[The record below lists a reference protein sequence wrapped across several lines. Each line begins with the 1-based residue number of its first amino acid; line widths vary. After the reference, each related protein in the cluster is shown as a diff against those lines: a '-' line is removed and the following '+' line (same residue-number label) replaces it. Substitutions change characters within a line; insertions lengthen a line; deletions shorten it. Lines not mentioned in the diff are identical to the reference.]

1 MGIIELKNICKKF
14 DNKIIFDNYS
24 LTVEEGEFVSIM
36 GKSGKGK
43 TTLLNII
50 GMLENPDEG
59 SIKICGV
66 ENPHFN
72 SQKGIKLLRNDISYL
87 FQNYGLIDAETV
99 EYNLK
104 VAVKFLKLSNKEKQ
118 DKIKAVLEKVGLNGF
133 EKKKIYQLSGGEQQ
147 RVAVA
152 KLFLKPSKI
161 ILADEPTGSLDF
173 ENEQIIMKMLQEL
186 NSQGRTIVVVTH
198 SKNVM
203 TYATRN
209 IVLE

>member
-50 GMLENPDEG
+50 GMLEKPDEG

-72 SQKGIKLLRNDISYL
+72 SQNGIKLLRNDISYL